1 MMYDYLIVGC
11 GFAGAT
17 LAERIANELGK
28 SVLIVDRR
36 NHVGGNAYDFTDR
49 NGIRVG
55 KYGAHIFHTNS
66 AKIWNY
72 VARFAEFNG
81 YVHTVDAF
89 IDGQLYP
96 LPLNLQTIN
105 KFFGTDLTEQTVEAF
120 LKSKSLK
127 IKNPKTAEE
136 MVLSKVGRELYEA
149 FYQNYTIKQWGL
161 HPRELDA
168 SVTARLPIRFNED
181 CRYFTD
187 RWQGIPREGYENLFR
202 NLLNFP
208 GIEVLLNT
216 SFRLVESAVQFDK
229 LIFTGPID
237 EFFDYGFGKLPY
249 RSLSFEFERFER
261 EYFQHKAVVN
271 YPNEQFFTRIVEY
284 KYFYQQKSP
293 YTTISK
299 EYPCWNDQEP
309 YYPVPN
315 PANREVYGRYRKMA
329 DKLKS
334 VYFCGR
340 LATYKYLNMDQ
351 CIGQALS
358 LFEKQISRQEKARL
372 AV

>member
-1 MMYDYLIVGC
+1 MYDYLIVGC

-17 LAERIANELGK
+17 LAERIASELGK
-28 SVLIVDRR
+28 KVLIIDRR
-36 NHVGGNAYDFTDR
+36 DHIGGNAYDFSDS

-66 AKIWNY
+66 LKIWNY
-72 VARFAEFNG
+72 VTRFAEFNN
-81 YVHTVDAF
+81 YVHTVDAL
-89 IDGQLYP
+89 IDGKFYP
-96 LPLNLQTIN
+96 LPVNLRTIN
-105 KFFGTDLTEQTVEAF
+105 QFFGTKLTGKTAETF
-120 LKSKSLK
+120 LNSKRVK
-127 IKNPKTAEE
+127 IQKPKNAEE
-136 MVLSKVGRELYEA
+136 MVLSKVGQELYEA
-149 FYQNYTIKQWGL
+149 FYKKYTIKQWGL

-181 CRYFTD
+181 CRYFAD
-187 RWQGIPREGYENLFR
+187 RWQGIPRDGYEKLFQ
-202 NLLNFP
+202 NLLNHS
-208 GIEVLLNT
+208 GIEVLLGT
-216 SFRLVESAVQFDK
+216 SFRRLESEIRFDK

-237 EFFDYGFGKLPY
+237 EFFDFCFGKLPY
-249 RSLSFEFERFER
+249 RSLSFEFERFDG

-271 YPNEQFFTRIVEY
+271 YPNEQPFTRIVEY
-284 KYFYQQKSP
+284 KYFYEQNSP

-315 PANREVYGRYRKMA
+315 PVNREIYARYRRMA
-329 DKLKS
+329 EKLKS

-351 CIGQALS
+351 CIGQALN
-358 LFEKQISRQEKARL
+358 LFEKKIARNEKLCL